1 MSVSPDQLH
10 SPAYYRSL
18 TRTMLVT
25 VILVSVTPLLLI
37 SAVTSYEFHVAYH
50 DKVLAQLRE
59 MVQKHQQHIDQ
70 FLSEKRADIRLLSR
84 THPPQELRDP
94 VRLRN
99 LLQMAQ
105 EEFSGAF
112 VDFGVVD
119 DDGVQVAYAGPF
131 LLGNADYSGADWF
144 KQVMAREVVISD
156 VFMGLRG
163 SPHFIVAVRRYDG
176 ERSWVLRSTIDFM
189 VFNALVENIRI
200 GRTGTALILNR
211 QGQLQTGRPGEL
223 AMDPATLAGVMSDM
237 EAVPD
242 TPGARFV
249 DGAWRRSLGR
259 SGVKVLERTDQS
271 GVDKI
276 FVVAPLK
283 SGDWVLVYQQD
294 RDDAFA
300 ELYHS
305 RSISLGIMAAGAL
318 GIAVMAVLMTRRMVS
333 RIRQADTEMEVMGE
347 QVIEAGKLASIGE
360 LAAGIAHEI
369 NNPVAIMVEEAG
381 WIGDIVGEGKALEP
395 GSEEWGEVVKSVAQV
410 RTQGARCKEITHK
423 LLSFARKID
432 PTIHAVQL
440 NDLVMEVA
448 ELARQRARHGNV
460 EIRTDLDSRLPEVD
474 ASPSEMQQVLL
485 NLVNNAV
492 DAMDSRGGWVRVA
505 TSLDDERIVLAVQD
519 NGEGIP
525 KSNLPRIFDPFFTTK
540 PVGKGTGL
548 GLSIV
553 YGIVKKMG
561 GELSVESEVNVGTTF
576 TVRLPRLQA
585 VQAGNGG

>member
-18 TRTMLVT
+18 TRTMLIT

-50 DKVLAQLRE
+50 DKVLAQLSE

-70 FLSEKRADIRLLSR
+70 FLNEKRADIRLLAR
-84 THPPQELRDP
+84 TYAVGEFKEPD
-94 VRLRN
+94 RLRE
-99 LLQMAQ
+99 LLQVAQ

-112 VDFGVVD
+112 VDFGVVND
-119 DDGVQVAYAGPF
+119 AGVQVAYAGPF

-163 SPHFIVAVRRYDG
+163 SPHFIVAVRRRQGDQG
-176 ERSWVLRSTIDFM
+176 WVLRSTIDFM

-200 GRTGTALILNR
+200 GRTGTAFILNR

-223 AMDPATLAGVMSDM
+223 AMDPTTLAGVMSDLDTSP
-237 EAVPD
+237 VIPD
-242 TPGARFV
+242 SRALNGS
-249 DGAWRRSLGR
+249 WRRGLVR
-259 SGVKVLERTDQS
+259 SGVKVLERTDPS

-283 SGDWVLVYQQD
+283 NGEWILVYQQD
-294 RDDAFA
+294 RDDAFT
-300 ELYHS
+300 ELYKS
-305 RSISLGIMAAGAL
+305 RRISLAIMAVGGL
-318 GIAVMAVLMTRRMVS
+318 GIVIMAVLMTRRMVS

-381 WIGDIVGEGKALEP
+381 WIGDILGEGEALAP
-395 GSEEWGEVVKSVAQV
+395 DSDEWNEVAKSVAQV
-410 RTQGARCKEITHK
+410 RTQGGRCKEITHK

-432 PTIHAVQL
+432 PTIHSVQI

-448 ELARQRARHGNV
+448 ELSRQRARHGNV
-460 EIRTDLDSRLPEVD
+460 EIRTDLDGRLPEVE
-474 ASPSEMQQVLL
+474 ASPSELQQVLL

-492 DAMDSRGGWVRVA
+492 DAMDSRGGWVRIA
-505 TSLDDERIVLAVQD
+505 TTLENDNIVLAVQD

-525 KSNLPRIFDPFFTTK
+525 RSNLPRIFDPFFTTK

-561 GELSVESEVNVGTTF
+561 GELSVESEVKVGTTF
-576 TVRLPRLQA
+576 TARLPRSHADQP
-585 VQAGNGG
+585 GIGG